1 MPNLIKTVLVCICLT
16 NKLQTNLYICFH
28 TILDV
33 VTQDMKSL
41 TDSSSSSRGLNLQ
54 TRVIKS
60 GLDSITGHTIKNN
73 HNNLITSI
81 VLITGDDATSVI
93 ALFEGLAIFQ
103 EDQVV
108 AVPVV
113 GILCKSLNFEEGT
126 SSIRLRHW
134 LSDLLGRSIL
144 LGSIQ
149 NGVSMQ

>member
-1 MPNLIKTVLVCICLT
+1 MPILIKTVLVCICLT

-60 GLDSITGHTIKNN
+60 GLDS
-73 HNNLITSI
+73 
-81 VLITGDDATSVI
+81 ITGDDATSVI

>member
-1 MPNLIKTVLVCICLT
+1 
-16 NKLQTNLYICFH
+16 
-28 TILDV
+28 
-33 VTQDMKSL
+33 MKSL
-41 TDSSSSSRGLNLQ
+41 ADSSSSSRGLNLQ

-60 GLDSITGHTIKNN
+60 GLDSITGHLLTTKNN
-73 HNNLITSI
+73 HNNLITCV
-81 VLITGDDATSVI
+81 VLITGDDAASVI

-126 SSIRLRHW
+126 SSIRLRQW
-134 LSDLLGRSIL
+134 LSDLLGRSIV